1 MVSNPYFSI
10 ITPAYNRAS
19 FLPATIKSV
28 QDQTFTNWE
37 YIIIDDASKD
47 NSEEIIRSYNDE
59 RIVYLKN
66 EVNRERGYSRNRG
79 LATAKGKYI
88 CFLDSDDEYCP
99 NHLQYLF
106 DEIQKRSE
114 PIALLF
120 SKSYQRFDNG
130 PLEKRHFEDINKYDK
145 YTYVL
150 NHTFNHNCVAAHRN
164 IFETEKFDETIPGLE
179 DLDLWLHISMK
190 YPLIQLSEYTNILNY
205 HNESYT
211 MGGFK
216 RFQSELG
223 KFKQI
228 FNKPEFK
235 DVLPK
240 EAKNY
245 LLSKCYYMLAICYAE
260 TKEYSKMYACI
271 WNAYTIYPKGY
282 NVNANKTMAVL
293 FLYNIPILGGLIKK
307 VVQLTK

>member
-47 NSEEIIRSYNDE
+47 NSEEIIKSYKDE

-66 EVNRERGYSRNRG
+66 ETNRERGYSRNRG
-79 LATAKGKYI
+79 LQVAKGKYI
-88 CFLDSDDEYCP
+88 CFLDSDDEYCA
-99 NHLQYLF
+99 NHLQYLYE
-106 DEIQKRSE
+106 EIQKREE
-114 PIALLF
+114 PTALLF
-120 SKSYQRFDNG
+120 SRSYQRFDNG

-150 NHTFNHNCVAAHRN
+150 NHTFNHNCVAAHRD
-164 IFETEKFDETIPGLE
+164 IFKTEKFDETIPGLE

-216 RFQSELG
+216 RYQSELT
-223 KFKQI
+223 KFKI
-228 FNKPEFK
+228 VFDKPEFK
-235 DVLPK
+235 NILPAD
-240 EAKNY
+240 AKNY
-245 LLSKCYYMLAICYAE
+245 LLSKCHYFLAICYAE
-260 TKEYSKMYACI
+260 VGERGKMYQ
-271 WNAYTIYPKGY
+271 NLVKAYTTYPKGY

-293 FLYNIPILGGLIKK
+293 FLYNIPILGGLIKSI
-307 VVQLTK
+307 VRLTK